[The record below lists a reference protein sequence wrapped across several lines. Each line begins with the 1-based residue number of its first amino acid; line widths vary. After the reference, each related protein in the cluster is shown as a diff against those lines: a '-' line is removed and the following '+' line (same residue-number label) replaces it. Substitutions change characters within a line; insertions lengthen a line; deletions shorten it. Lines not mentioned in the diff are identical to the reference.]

1 MKYPKK
7 GFIFSNKKANGLVN
21 LFSILSNTLN
31 SNTTFN
37 SLDRVTAAFNTM
49 TNSYGFFALAAV
61 INLLGNTAVVFDAIG
76 NGLERTRERIVTA
89 IGQSKQPGP
98 EEFQDELKLFA
109 RNLAKRLTSIN
120 NQLSCGFPLLDG
132 ENRTNCLP
140 SFIIDDEDLSNEDED
155 Y

>member
-120 NQLSCGFPLLDG
+120 NQLSCGFPLLDD
-132 ENRTNCLP
+132 ENQTNCLP
-140 SFIIDDEDLSNEDED
+140 SIIIDDEDLSNEEED